1 MLVLGSLLSAA
12 HADTWVFRDT
22 LRPHGHARSM
32 AVKRADGRKC
42 GAQNGRSF
50 PFGTEDAFQQC
61 MMARGWAL
69 DRVIP
74 DPPEFFA
81 HGPSYETSAP
91 VDNAAE
97 EEAARQRD
105 ADNLQN
111 MINTQNMID
120 TQNMINAQ
128 NRIDQ
133 QNAAAMQQMQND
145 MQAQQQ
151 IMNNANNP

>member
-1 MLVLGSLLSAA
+1 MKRTIIGTVLVLGSMLSAA

-32 AVKRADGRKC
+32 ALKRADGRKC

-50 PFGTEDAFQQC
+50 AFGTEDAFQQC
-61 MMARGWAL
+61 MMARGWVL
-69 DRVIP
+69 DHVIP
-74 DPPEFFA
+74 DPPQSFA
-81 HGPSYETSAP
+81 NGPSYETSAP
-91 VDNAAE
+91 IDNSAD

-111 MINTQNMID
+111 MINTQNMV
-120 TQNMINAQ
+120 
-128 NRIDQ
+128 DQ

-145 MQAQQQ
+145 MQSQQQ